1 MCGGNKLKTKFE
13 LKGFKVILT
22 QYWNC
27 YVHEHR
33 YFFVLKGFGHKHISK
48 DFCTAQRA
56 NKGALEIAEA
66 LEQKD
71 LLKVQGRNFPAGLT
85 RARHIALPKS

>member
-1 MCGGNKLKTKFE
+1 VKTKFE
-13 LKGFKVILT
+13 IKGFKVTLT

-33 YFFVLKGFGHKHISK
+33 YFFVLKGSGQKHISK

-56 NKGALEIAEA
+56 KQAALEIAEA
-66 LEQKD
+66 LEAND
-71 LLKVQGRNFPAGLT
+71 LQTLRARTFPAGVT
-85 RARHIALPKS
+85 RARRIALPGSL

>member
-1 MCGGNKLKTKFE
+1 VKTTFE
-13 LKGFKVILT
+13 LKGFKVVLT

-33 YFFVLKGFGHKHISK
+33 YFFVLRGSGHKHISK

-56 NKGALEIAEA
+56 NKAALEIAEA
-66 LEQKD
+66 LMGDD
-71 LLKVQGRNFPAGLT
+71 LQILRERAFPTGVA
-85 RARHIALPKS
+85 RARRIALPKPLA